1 MTGIKI
7 ETAAA
12 LGKEYLT
19 SDRTAVH
26 VGIEDGEKDRD
37 ALHPALEEL
46 LLFNLIHMSHRPVG
60 WRNSKGSVIWRF
72 AFRITE
78 EPETEKK

>member
-1 MTGIKI
+1 MTGIEI
-7 ETAAA
+7 ETTTTLSEEDLTGDRASVHMDV
-12 LGKEYLT
+12 EY
-19 SDRTAVH
+19 
-26 VGIEDGEKDRD
+26 GEEDRD
-37 ALHPALEEL
+37 PLHPALEEL